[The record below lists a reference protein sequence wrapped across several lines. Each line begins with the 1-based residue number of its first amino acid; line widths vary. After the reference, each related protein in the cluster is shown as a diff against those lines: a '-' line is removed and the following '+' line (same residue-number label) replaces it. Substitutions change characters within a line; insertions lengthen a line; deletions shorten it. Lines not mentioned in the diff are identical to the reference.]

1 VTALIGVSEDVTE
14 QREAETQLRESEER
28 FRTLATNAPVAIF
41 QTDPHGKCLYVN
53 PQWCEFAGLSAED
66 ALGHGWTRAL
76 HPDDRDRL
84 EKEWL
89 ELTASGLDVLPLS
102 DRRFLKPDGRVT
114 WLAGSAVALRDESGD
129 RVGYLGTLMDLT
141 ERRRAEEAEKLAS
154 IAILTTGIAHDVGA
168 PMTVI
173 LGYAEMMQKS
183 LIDEKNKRRAGI
195 IVEQVNRIS
204 ELIQA
209 LLNMARPGARAFISV
224 ELGQILDKSLEFY
237 REKLRS
243 RGIEVERSFEAVP
256 PVAGDPDRLQ
266 QVFLNLV
273 INAADAMPD
282 GGALRVTLWSPDARH
297 VEVRL
302 ADTGTGIPPDDL
314 KQIFEP
320 FYTTK
325 ERGRGTGLGLIVARA
340 IISEHH
346 GVISVESELGKG
358 TEFTVRFDLPT

>member
-1 VTALIGVSEDVTE
+1 
-14 QREAETQLRESEER
+14 
-28 FRTLATNAPVAIF
+28 
-41 QTDPHGKCLYVN
+41 
-53 PQWCEFAGLSAED
+53 
-66 ALGHGWTRAL
+66 
-76 HPDDRDRL
+76 
-84 EKEWL
+84 
-89 ELTASGLDVLPLS
+89 VLPLS
-102 DRRFLKPDGRVT
+102 DRRFRKPDGRVT

-154 IAILTTGIAHDVGA
+154 IATLTAGIAHDVGA
-168 PMTVI
+168 PMTAI

-183 LIDEKNKRRAGI
+183 PIDEKNQRRAGI

-282 GGALRVTLWSPDARH
+282 GGALRVALRSPDARH

-314 KQIFEP
+314 TRIFEP

-325 ERGRGTGLGLIVARA
+325 KPGRGTGLGLIVAKA
-340 IISEHH
+340 IIDEHH
-346 GVISVESELGKG
+346 GVISVESEVGKG
-358 TEFTVRFDLPT
+358 TEFTIRFDLPT